1 MILVTGG
8 TGLVGSHLLYR
19 LISAGKEVIAIHRA
33 QSDRSRVKKVFSFF
47 SENADALFSKIK
59 WIEADIT
66 DISSLNTAFK
76 GVTHVYHSAAFISF
90 DASDTRL
97 LRKINIEGTANIVNL
112 CIAHKVHKLCFVSSI
127 ATLGDKLSEGM
138 VTEESHWNPEAD
150 NNAYAI
156 SKYGAEMEVWRGSV
170 EGVKTVIVNP
180 GVILGAGFKDGSG
193 KIFEVVQ
200 KGIKY
205 YTEGLTG
212 FVDVEDV
219 AKTMTILMDSTI
231 ANQRYI
237 LVAENLS
244 FKKLMTRVAEEFNV
258 RPPYIKASRFV
269 LALLWR
275 SNWLWSKIT
284 GKKPV
289 FTRASIKAAVKKEYF
304 SNEKIKKDLGFSFK
318 PVDKSIQS
326 ICSRFR
332 AGL

>member
-19 LISAGKEVIAIHRA
+19 LISLGKEVVAIHRA
-33 QSDRSRVKKVFSFF
+33 QSDLSRVKKVFSFF
-47 SENADALFSKIK
+47 SENADTLFSKIK

-66 DISSLNTAFK
+66 DIPALNTAFT
-76 GVTHVYHSAAFISF
+76 GITHVYHSAAFISF
-90 DASDTRL
+90 DASDNKL

-127 ATLGDKLSEGM
+127 ATMGDKLFEGM

-150 NNAYAI
+150 NNSYAI

-200 KGIKY
+200 KGMKY
-205 YTEGLTG
+205 YTQGLTG

-219 AKTMTILMDSTI
+219 AKAMTILMDSTLT
-231 ANQRYI
+231 NQRYI
-237 LVAENLS
+237 LVAENLT
-244 FKKLMTRVAEEFNV
+244 FKELMTRIAKEFNV
-258 RPPYIKASRFV
+258 RAPYLKAGPFILGV
-269 LALLWR
+269 LWR
-275 SNWLWSKIT
+275 SNWLWSKCT
-284 GKKPV
+284 SKRPV
-289 FTRASIKAAVKKEYF
+289 FTRASVKAAVKKEHF
-304 SNEKIKKDLGFSFK
+304 SNHKIKKDLAFSFK
-318 PVDKSIQS
+318 PIYESIHT
-326 ICSRFR
+326 ICKNFTRN
-332 AGL
+332 